1 MANDKSFGKLFFYAL
16 LLVVLLF
23 GLIKVLINA
32 GGNFFRLELLGFL
45 VLLVMSVAGC
55 IGYARAW
62 GERVWFGAFVL
73 YLINL
78 VLMWYVTREL
88 SIILLVL
95 GVVGFI
101 SSIPRAAASPKPKY
115 PKAAEVT
122 EPHSVVFDAPG
133 KKAVSETTDTPKT
146 KEESKTTAKFTPG
159 KYIASKSGNV
169 YHEPKCDWAK
179 KIRKARQVWFNTKEE
194 AWEKGFK
201 AHDCVS

>member
-1 MANDKSFGKLFFYAL
+1 MANDKSVGKLFFYAL

-23 GLIKVLINA
+23 GLIRMLINA

-45 VLLVMSVAGC
+45 VLLAMSVAGC
-55 IGYARAW
+55 IGYAKAW
-62 GERVWFGAFVL
+62 GERVWFGVFVV

-101 SSIPRAAASPKPKY
+101 SSIPRAAASSKPQA
-115 PKAAEVT
+115 PGTA
-122 EPHSVVFDAPG
+122 EPHSAVFG
-133 KKAVSETTDTPKT
+133 GSEKKTEI
-146 KEESKTTAKFTPG
+146 KEEQKSEAQKTTAKFTPG
-159 KYIASKSGNV
+159 KYLASKSGNV

>member
-1 MANDKSFGKLFFYAL
+1 MANDKSVGKLFFYAL

-23 GLIKVLINA
+23 GLIRVLINA

-45 VLLVMSVAGC
+45 VLLAMSVAGC
-55 IGYARAW
+55 IGYAKAW
-62 GERVWFGAFVL
+62 GERVLFGVFVV

-101 SSIPRAAASPKPKY
+101 SSIPRTAASSKPPAPKS
-115 PKAAEVT
+115 A
-122 EPHSVVFDAPG
+122 EPHSVVFDAQE
-133 KKAVSETTDTPKT
+133 KKAEV
-146 KEESKTTAKFTPG
+146 KEEQKNEAQKATAKFTPG
-159 KYIASKSGNV
+159 KYLASKSGNV

-179 KIRKARQVWFNTKEE
+179 KIRKARQLWFNTKEE

-201 AHDCVS
+201 AHGCVS

>member
-45 VLLVMSVAGC
+45 VLLAMSVAGC

-62 GERVWFGAFVL
+62 GERVWFGVFVL

-101 SSIPRAAASPKPKY
+101 SSIPRAAASPKPKA
-115 PKAAEVT
+115 PEAA
-122 EPHSVVFDAPG
+122 EPHSVVFDAQENKVTSEVKEEPKG
-133 KKAVSETTDTPKT
+133 EDKKAA
-146 KEESKTTAKFTPG
+146 AKFTPG

-179 KIRKARQVWFNTKEE
+179 KIRKARQVWFNTKEG

-201 AHDCVS
+201 AHDCVQ

>member
-1 MANDKSFGKLFFYAL
+1 MANDKSVGKLFFYAL
-16 LLVVLLF
+16 LLVILLF
-23 GLIKVLINA
+23 GLIRVLINA

-45 VLLVMSVAGC
+45 VLLAMSVAGC
-55 IGYARAW
+55 IGYVRVW
-62 GERVWFGAFVL
+62 GERVLFGVFVL

-88 SIILLVL
+88 SIVLLVL

-101 SSIPRAAASPKPKY
+101 SSIPRAAALPKPKA
-115 PKAAEVT
+115 PEAG
-122 EPHSVVFDAPG
+122 EPHSVVFDAQER
-133 KKAVSETTDTPKT
+133 KAASEA
-146 KEESKTTAKFTPG
+146 KEEPKATTKFTPG
-159 KYIASKSGNV
+159 KYLASKSGNV

>member
-1 MANDKSFGKLFFYAL
+1 MANDKSVGKLFFYAL

-45 VLLVMSVAGC
+45 VLLAMSVAGC

-62 GERVWFGAFVL
+62 GERVWFGVFVL

-88 SIILLVL
+88 SIILLIL

-101 SSIPRAAASPKPKY
+101 SSIPRAAASSN
-115 PKAAEVT
+115 PKAPEAT
-122 EPHSVVFDAPG
+122 EPHSVVFDAQE
-133 KKAVSETTDTPKT
+133 KKAEA
-146 KEESKTTAKFTPG
+146 KEEQKGEEKSTAVKFTPG

-201 AHDCVS
+201 AHSCIQ

>member
-1 MANDKSFGKLFFYAL
+1 MANDKSSGKLFFYAL

-23 GLIKVLINA
+23 GLIKVLVNA

-45 VLLVMSVAGC
+45 VLLAMSVAGC

-62 GERVWFGAFVL
+62 GERVWFGVFVL

-101 SSIPRAAASPKPKY
+101 SSIPRTAASSKPKA
-115 PKAAEVT
+115 PAGA
-122 EPHSVVFDAPG
+122 EPHSVVFDAQE
-133 KKAVSETTDTPKT
+133 KKAEV
-146 KEESKTTAKFTPG
+146 KEEQKGEEKSAAVKFTPG

-201 AHDCVS
+201 AHGCVQ